1 MLITLP
7 IEFRSIVIYLFKNS
21 SRTSQNDSINITRL
35 VRTELIRNNHRPT
48 SIYIYII
55 HNIEYRLFSD
65 KYFNTKPTVEYMFGN
80 ASLKAYPVA
89 LVR

>member
-48 SIYIYII
+48 SIYIYILYTI
-55 HNIEYRLFSD
+55 LNIDYSAINILTQSRRWSICLEMQ
-65 KYFNTKPTVEYMFGN
+65 V
-80 ASLKAYPVA
+80 
-89 LVR
+89 